1 MNSYTLGK
9 PTAPFNLRWLNVF
22 KTLFISFTA
31 LLILP
36 SCATFAEQELGT
48 TVYFVRHAE
57 ILYNSENPDLSVA
70 GKQRAKVLTDLLKN
84 KGITQIHSS
93 ETVRTK
99 ATVAPLAIALGL
111 KIEVY
116 DPYDM
121 PTFITRLMKLDGNH
135 LVVGHNLTTPG
146 GVVLMG
152 GEDTKPPLADHEY
165 NRLYTVTTSPN
176 GSVSTNL
183 TYFGNPYTGEPDTP
197 DS

>member
-1 MNSYTLGK
+1 MNIHTFGK
-9 PTAPFNLRWLNVF
+9 QTVSFNLRRFNIL
-22 KTLFISFTA
+22 KILFISLTT

-36 SCATFAEQELGT
+36 SCATYPEQELIT

-57 ILYNSENPDLSVA
+57 ILPNAPDPDLSDV
-70 GKQRAKVLTDLLKN
+70 GKQRAQTLANILKD

-99 ATVAPLAIALGL
+99 ATVAPLATALGL
-111 KIEVY
+111 GIEIY

-121 PTFITRLMKLDGNH
+121 PTFIARLMKLDGNH

-165 NRLYTVTTSPN
+165 NRLYIVTTSRN

-183 TYFGNPYTGEPDTP
+183 TYFGKPYTGEPNTP
-197 DS
+197 ED

>member
-1 MNSYTLGK
+1 MNVHILGK
-9 PTAPFNLRWLNVF
+9 QAAVFNISLNVF
-22 KTLFISFTA
+22 KAMIISFTA
-31 LLILP
+31 LLVLP
-36 SCATFAEQELGT
+36 SCTMPTEQDLDT

-57 ILYNSENPDLSVA
+57 ILYNNDDPDLSDA
-70 GKQRAKVLTDLLKN
+70 GNQRAQALTDLLKD

-99 ATVAPLAIALGL
+99 ATVAPLASILGL
-111 KIEVY
+111 KIEIY

-121 PTFITRLMKLDGNH
+121 PTFIARLVKLEGNH

-152 GEDTKPPLADHEY
+152 GEDTEPPLGDHEY

-176 GSVSTNL
+176 GSVSSAL
-183 TYFGNPYTGEPDTP
+183 TYFGEPYTGEPET
-197 DS
+197 SEN